1 MYMFSQYLKKS
12 TRKPEPNNLTVYQGS
27 VFSVVHAALVGWHH
41 VFDVNESIFTSVLF
55 EQFECLLDQVSQDES
70 FTLTVLDFVS
80 KVDVAGL
87 VQVEDGQYLSVVGH
101 ECFSD
106 GV

>member
-1 MYMFSQYLKKS
+1 
-12 TRKPEPNNLTVYQGS
+12 
-27 VFSVVHAALVGWHH
+27 
-41 VFDVNESIFTSVLF
+41 VLF

>member
-1 MYMFSQYLKKS
+1 M
-12 TRKPEPNNLTVYQGS
+12 
-27 VFSVVHAALVGWHH
+27 
-41 VFDVNESIFTSVLF
+41 LF